1 MVRRSR
7 PTRFTGSELIRLLA
21 RLTEVDDTESKVP
34 FAERLSQWLSWTD
47 AISLSAALNGSS
59 PATATSDARAFASA
73 EEGECERVRSA
84 LVNAFAEDSA
94 FVADQ
99 GRGNLHPPASGAPT
113 DTTADFSPYRRR
125 YLAKQQAMEASIS
138 ALRGRL
144 RATLAARSSDMA
156 RLAAV
161 DAVMEQVLG
170 EHERS
175 LLSTVPVLLEKRFKR
190 LHRTDHAPQADTQAP
205 AEHKGV
211 QPEAWLDPF
220 CKDMQ
225 SVLLAEL
232 DIRLQPVEG
241 LLEALR
247 IRQPGHHD

>member
-1 MVRRSR
+1 
-7 PTRFTGSELIRLLA
+7 
-21 RLTEVDDTESKVP
+21 
-34 FAERLSQWLSWTD
+34 
-47 AISLSAALNGSS
+47 
-59 PATATSDARAFASA
+59 
-73 EEGECERVRSA
+73 
-84 LVNAFAEDSA
+84 
-94 FVADQ
+94 
-99 GRGNLHPPASGAPT
+99 
-113 DTTADFSPYRRR
+113 
-125 YLAKQQAMEASIS
+125 MEASIS

-144 RATLAARSSDMA
+144 RATLASISPDMA

-175 LLSTVPVLLEKRFKR
+175 LLSTVPVLLAKHFER
-190 LHRTDHAPQADTQAP
+190 LHRANHAAQADTQVP
-205 AEHKGV
+205 AEHRGV
-211 QPEAWLDPF
+211 QPEAWLDAF